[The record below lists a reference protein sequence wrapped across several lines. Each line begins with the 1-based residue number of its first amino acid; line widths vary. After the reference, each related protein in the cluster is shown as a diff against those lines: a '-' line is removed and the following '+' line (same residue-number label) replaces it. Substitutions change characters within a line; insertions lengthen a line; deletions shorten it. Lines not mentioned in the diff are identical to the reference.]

1 MRTAARLFAL
11 ALVLALVY
19 KYTAGAPAELRAALA
34 LGVLVVAAELV
45 GRLALRVGL
54 PRVSGFVAAGL
65 LLRAN
70 WSVNRVD
77 ELETLQFVADAALG
91 LFALRAGLA
100 WRSDGTGAT
109 AGLGRYLA
117 SSLVLP
123 FALTAAVVYALHPW
137 FPLTVHQPSRDALAV
152 ALVLGAFTA
161 VAAPALAWVTL
172 TDGPAGPLG
181 EVLLR
186 LHALRDIGAVLL
198 FAAALALARP
208 LASAGALQPLAFA
221 PPLAALGA
229 AALAGV
235 LLATLAGRFRR
246 LLGSDPGIFTLALAF
261 GAALAARA
269 GPAEVTLA
277 ALVAGIGLSRF
288 DAETATLLRARF
300 DVHAAA
306 LAAGAFA
313 LFGARLDP
321 SVLLEI
327 WPWVVAL
334 ALLRAAGLYW
344 GGRLAVRGGELLGT
358 DDLVR
363 SGWLGLIGQ
372 AGVGL
377 LLAAAGRR
385 AFPEWGVSFE
395 GLAVALVALHAVV
408 GPICLRRALA
418 RRPALTEGVTGGT

>member
-1 MRTAARLFAL
+1 MRTAVRLLAL

-19 KYTAGAPAELRAALA
+19 KYTARAPSEVRAALA
-34 LGVLVVAAELV
+34 LGVLVVTAELA
-45 GRLALRVGL
+45 GRLALRLRL

-70 WSVNRVD
+70 WSINRVD
-77 ELETLQFVADAALG
+77 ELETLRFVADAALA

-100 WRSDGTGAT
+100 WRGDGGGAT
-109 AGLGRYLA
+109 PGLGRFFA

-123 FALTAAVVYALHPW
+123 FAITAAVVYAVHPW

-161 VAAPALAWVTL
+161 VAAPGLAWATL
-172 TDGPAGPLG
+172 TDSPGGSLG
-181 EVLLR
+181 DALLR

-208 LASAGALQPLAFA
+208 LASAGALQPLAFG

-229 AALAGV
+229 ATLAGV
-235 LLATLAGRFRR
+235 LLAALAGRFRR
-246 LLGSDPGIFTLALAF
+246 LLGSDPGIFTLAVAF

-288 DAETATLLRARF
+288 DVETAAALRTRF
-300 DVHAAA
+300 DVHASA

-321 SVLLEI
+321 STLLEI
-327 WPWVVAL
+327 WPWVVVL
-334 ALLRAAGLYW
+334 AILRAAGLYW
-344 GGRLAVRGGELLGT
+344 GGRLAARGGELLGT
-358 DDLVR
+358 DDLAR

-377 LLAAAGRR
+377 LLASAGRR

-418 RRPALTEGVTGGT
+418 RRPALTEGVSGGT

>member
-1 MRTAARLFAL
+1 MRTAVRLLAL
-11 ALVLALVY
+11 VLVLALVY
-19 KYTAGAPAELRAALA
+19 KFTAGAAPELRAALA
-34 LGVLVVAAELV
+34 LGVLVVAAELA
-45 GRLALRVGL
+45 GRLALRLRL

-65 LLRAN
+65 VLRAN
-70 WSVNRVD
+70 WPVNRVD
-77 ELETLQFVADAALG
+77 ELGTLQFVADAALA

-100 WRSDGTGAT
+100 WRTGGDRAT

-123 FALTAAVVYALHPW
+123 FALTAAAVFALHPW

-172 TDGPAGPLG
+172 TDAPGGPLG
-181 EVLLR
+181 DALLR
-186 LHALRDIGAVLL
+186 LNALRDIGAVLV

-229 AALAGV
+229 AVLAGA
-235 LLATLAGRFRR
+235 LLAALAGRFRR
-246 LLGSDPGIFTLALAF
+246 LLGSDPGIFTLAVAF

-288 DAETATLLRARF
+288 DAETAAALRARF
-300 DVHAAA
+300 DVRGNA

-321 SVLLEI
+321 SALLEI
-327 WPWVVAL
+327 WPWVLVL
-334 ALLRAAGLYW
+334 AGLRAAGLYW
-344 GGRLAVRGGELLGT
+344 GGRLAARGGEPLGT
-358 DDLVR
+358 DDLAR
-363 SGWLGLIGQ
+363 TGWLGLIGQ

-408 GPICLRRALA
+408 GPICLRLALA
-418 RRPALTEGVTGGT
+418 RRPALTQGVTGGT

>member
-34 LGVLVVAAELV
+34 LGVLVVAAELM
-45 GRLALRVGL
+45 GRLALRLGL

-100 WRSDGTGAT
+100 WRSDGNGAT

-123 FALTAAVVYALHPW
+123 FALTAAAVYVLHPW
-137 FPLTVHQPSRDALAV
+137 FPLTVHQPARDALAV

-181 EVLLR
+181 DVLLR

-198 FAAALALARP
+198 FAAALALA
-208 LASAGALQPLAFA
+208 L
-221 PPLAALGA
+221 
-229 AALAGV
+229 
-235 LLATLAGRFRR
+235 
-246 LLGSDPGIFTLALAF
+246 
-261 GAALAARA
+261 LAARGTPVSA
-269 GPAEVTLA
+269 VVDSAPRYVIVKDKLKRPDRALDEVY
-277 ALVAGIGLSRF
+277 
-288 DAETATLLRARF
+288 
-300 DVHAAA
+300 
-306 LAAGAFA
+306 
-313 LFGARLDP
+313 
-321 SVLLEI
+321 
-327 WPWVVAL
+327 
-334 ALLRAAGLYW
+334 AGLRRRW
-344 GGRLAVRGGELLGT
+344 PDGLADTQDGLRLAWPDRWIHVRPSGT
-358 DDLVR
+358 EPVVR
-363 SGWLGLIGQ
+363 VIAEAPTEQQARGMVEDGRGTLITMG
-372 AGVGL
+372 A
-377 LLAAAGRR
+377 
-385 AFPEWGVSFE
+385 
-395 GLAVALVALHAVV
+395 
-408 GPICLRRALA
+408 
-418 RRPALTEGVTGGT
+418 

>member
-1 MRTAARLFAL
+1 MRTVARLLAL

-19 KYTAGAPAELRAALA
+19 KYTAGAPPELRAALA
-34 LGVLVVAAELV
+34 LGVLAVAAELA
-45 GRLALRVGL
+45 GRLALRLRL

-70 WSVNRVD
+70 WSISRVD
-77 ELETLQFVADAALG
+77 ELETLQFVADAALA

-100 WRSDGTGAT
+100 WRGDGTPA
-109 AGLGRYLA
+109 AGLGRYFA

-123 FALTAAVVYALHPW
+123 FAVTVAVVYVLHPW

-161 VAAPALAWVTL
+161 VAAPALAWATL
-172 TDGPAGPLG
+172 SDGPAGPLG
-181 EVLLR
+181 DALLR

-208 LASAGALQPLAFA
+208 LASAGALQPLAFV
-221 PPLAALGA
+221 PPLVALGA

-235 LLATLAGRFRR
+235 LLAALAGRFRR
-246 LLGSDPGIFTLALAF
+246 LLGSDPGIFTLAVAF

-288 DAETATLLRARF
+288 DAETATALRTRF
-300 DVHAAA
+300 DVHGTA
-306 LAAGAFA
+306 LAAAAFA
-313 LFGARLDP
+313 LFGARLDL
-321 SVLLEI
+321 SALLDV
-327 WPWVVAL
+327 WPWVVVL
-334 ALLRAAGLYW
+334 AMLRAAGLYW
-344 GGRLAVRGGELLGT
+344 GGRLATRGGELLGT